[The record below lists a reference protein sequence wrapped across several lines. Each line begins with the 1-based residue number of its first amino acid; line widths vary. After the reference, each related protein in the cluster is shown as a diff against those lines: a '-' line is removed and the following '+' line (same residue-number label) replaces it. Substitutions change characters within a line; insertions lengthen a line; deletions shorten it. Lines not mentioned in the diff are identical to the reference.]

1 MAVVTIDGQM
11 GSGAPEVGALVARR
25 LEADYVDRL
34 VLAEAAKRM
43 GATVEAVE
51 EKVLESAS
59 FMARLS
65 RAFRTLLERSAVAG
79 SGGDPYFGTGWENL
93 LARPYAENEESEIT
107 SAQELDDQ
115 RFIST
120 YRDVI
125 TDIAQGGNVVI
136 VGHGA
141 SIILAEHPSAL
152 HVAVVASMEDRIA
165 RIMRRESLD
174 RKTAEKYTIDQE
186 NARLSYFKRYLKV
199 SARDPMFY
207 HIVLN
212 VSNVKDEYAAEL
224 ISNAAVT
231 IEGGRQ
237 G

>member
-1 MAVVTIDGQM
+1 MAVVTIDGQI

-51 EKVLESAS
+51 EKVQESAT

-65 RAFRTLLERSAVAG
+65 RAFRTLLERSAMAG

-93 LARPYAENEESEIT
+93 LARPYAEEESEIT

-115 RFIST
+115 RFINT
-120 YRDVI
+120 YRDVVA
-125 TDIAQGGNVVI
+125 DIAKGGNVVI

-152 HVAVVASMEDRIA
+152 QVAVVASMDGRIA
-165 RIMRRESLD
+165 RIMQRVSLD
-174 RKTAEKYTIDQE
+174 RKAAEKYTIAQE
-186 NARLSYFKRYLKV
+186 NARLSYYKRYLKV

-207 HIVLN
+207 HIVMN
-212 VSNVKDEYAAEL
+212 MSNVKDEYAAEV
-224 ISNAAVT
+224 ISNAAVKF
-231 IEGGRQ
+231 EGGR
-237 G
+237 

>member
-1 MAVVTIDGQM
+1 MAVVTIDGQI
-11 GSGAPEVGALVARR
+11 GSGAPEIGALVARR

-51 EKVLESAS
+51 EKVQESAT

-65 RAFRTLLERSAVAG
+65 RAFRTLLERSAMAG

-93 LARPYAENEESEIT
+93 LARPYAEEESEIT

-115 RFIST
+115 RFINT
-120 YRDVI
+120 YRDVVA
-125 TDIAQGGNVVI
+125 DIAQGGNVVI

-152 HVAVVASMEDRIA
+152 HVAVVASMDGRIA
-165 RIMRRESLD
+165 RIMQRESLD
-174 RKTAEKYTIDQE
+174 RKAAEKYTIAQE
-186 NARLSYFKRYLKV
+186 NARLSYYKRFLKV
-199 SARDPMFY
+199 SARNPMFY
-207 HIVLN
+207 HIVMN
-212 VSNVKDEYAAEL
+212 MSNVKDEYAAEV
-224 ISNAAVT
+224 ISNAAVKF
-231 IEGGRQ
+231 EGGR
-237 G
+237 

>member
-1 MAVVTIDGQM
+1 MAVVTIDGQI

-51 EKVLESAS
+51 EKVQESAT

-65 RAFRTLLERSAVAG
+65 RAFRTLLERSAMAG

-93 LARPYAENEESEIT
+93 LARPYAEEESEIT

-115 RFIST
+115 RFINT
-120 YRDVI
+120 YRDVVA
-125 TDIAQGGNVVI
+125 DIAKGGNVVI

-152 HVAVVASMEDRIA
+152 HVAVVASMDGRIA
-165 RIMRRESLD
+165 RIMQRESLD
-174 RKTAEKYTIDQE
+174 RKAAEKYTIAQE
-186 NARLSYFKRYLKV
+186 NARLSYYKRFLKV
-199 SARDPMFY
+199 SARNPMFY
-207 HIVLN
+207 HIVMN
-212 VSNVKDEYAAEL
+212 MSNVKDEYAAEV
-224 ISNAAVT
+224 ISNAAVKF
-231 IEGGRQ
+231 EGGR
-237 G
+237 